1 MSGISQARQAL
12 RNLARLE
19 VESTRTINFKGMPE
33 PVEYTFVV
41 GKLGEVAGPLFVA
54 VQEALRVAEEL
65 RVESRQQPVI
75 RNDDKDLAAKA
86 EAADR
91 IEAAVFLALGS

>member
-1 MSGISQARQAL
+1 MTDISKARQRL
-12 RNLARLE
+12 RDLARLP
-19 VESTRTINFKGMPE
+19 VESTRTINFKGMEE
-33 PVEYTFVV
+33 PVDYTFVV
-41 GKLGEVAGPLFVA
+41 GMLGEVAGPLFMA
-54 VQEALRVAEEL
+54 VQAALTVAEEL

-91 IEAAVFLALGS
+91 IEAAILKALS